1 MVHRTEWVFT
11 MHSSSANTKLYAA
24 LRLLVPSSP
33 LVPLLQTAP
42 VPKEGYVPL
51 VVPAY
56 PVPKGA
62 AAPDIP
68 RPLPHVHYLAGSLA
82 LVVYLLLRVQAEIYS
97 TTEVQVKAGRQRIG
111 AVSER
116 DVRRRVDGEILA
128 GPLGTQMISLLRDVA
143 AHPSVDEDM
152 RRDAEVQEFRYWRRL
167 VSVLKPESSKE
178 KKPSPNPAA
187 KAPAKGGM
195 MISASLPPKPAATL
209 SEDSNTP
216 RLFKAP
222 EVPKITKAEA
232 RKRTDGL
239 ADGFVLLEV
248 GGAAEDAWSW
258 VIEGRDEPT
267 IAYDHDLLLK
277 FARLFPNSSF
287 TDFIDDYCRLFN
299 LPLPEPDAE
308 QSAEPV
314 ESPGEKDKKVRYRR
328 PNKSKKA
335 QENARARR
343 KARREA
349 KHSGELDENITEEE
363 REELIASMTNLLERL
378 KWSIFAHRVMARVA
392 IVEEDWANAIAYAEK
407 ARKAVREVESERG
420 VTLVKTQASLD
431 EALGVALVPY
441 FPPKHHVRASRLL
454 NGVLKLEPTNYAA
467 RYAAAQILEAA
478 GDWAGAQTEFQTL
491 LDHGGNDKEMTAA
504 KEELGWCL
512 VNQGQLT
519 QGRDVLEEVVELRDT
534 RKEQEGKN
542 DEALARARAWWRL
555 GRTEWMIG
563 GDEAWT
569 QAEEWFMASLRAD
582 ASFAPSYTAL
592 GICYS
597 EAHSPPD
604 TERALKCF
612 QKAFEL
618 DATEADAARRLAFGY
633 ADEDEWAQVRA
644 IATRVM
650 EGEGGVEGI
659 AGGEVMNPAGRF
671 APTNGW
677 AWKALGST
685 EMVIYERPMLS

>member
-1 MVHRTEWVFT
+1 M
-11 MHSSSANTKLYAA
+11 
-24 LRLLVPSSP
+24 P
-33 LVPLLQTAP
+33 LQAP
-42 VPKEGYVPL
+42 TYPGPKDA
-51 VVPAY
+51 PA
-56 PVPKGA
+56 PE
-62 AAPDIP
+62 IP
-68 RPLPHVHYLAGSLA
+68 RPLPHVHYLAGSLPIV
-82 LVVYLLLRVQAEIYS
+82 LYLLLRVQAEIHT
-97 TTEVQVKAGRQRIG
+97 TTEAQVKDGRMRISAG
-111 AVSER
+111 SER
-116 DVRRRVDGEILA
+116 DVRRRVDGEVLS
-128 GPLGTQMISLLRDVA
+128 GPLGTQMIDLLRDVS
-143 AHPSVDEDM
+143 AHPSVDEEM
-152 RRDAEVQEFRYWRRL
+152 RRDAEIQEFKYWRRL
-167 VSVLKPESSKE
+167 VSVIQPEGKE
-178 KKPSPNPAA
+178 KKPVKPQT
-187 KAPAKGGM
+187 KAPAKVGM

-216 RLFKAP
+216 PLFKTP
-222 EVPKITKAEA
+222 ELSKITKAEA

-267 IAYDHDLLLK
+267 IMYDHDLLLR
-277 FARLFPNSSF
+277 FAKVFPNSPF
-287 TDFIDDYCRLFN
+287 TDFIDDYCRLFH
-299 LPLPEPDAE
+299 LSLPEPDEEEAPAPAAE
-308 QSAEPV
+308 TPS
-314 ESPGEKDKKVRYRR
+314 DKKVRYRR
-328 PNKSKKA
+328 PNKSKQDA
-335 QENARARR
+335 QNARARR

-349 KHSGELDENITEEE
+349 MRSGELNEDLAEEE
-363 REELIASMTNLLERL
+363 REELVASMTKLLERL
-378 KWSIFAHRVMARVA
+378 RHSIFAHRVMARVA
-392 IVEEDWANAIAYAEK
+392 IDDEDWANAISYAEK
-407 ARKAVREVESERG
+407 ARKSVREVESERG
-420 VTLVKTQASLD
+420 VSLSKTQASLD

-441 FPPKHHVRASRLL
+441 YSPKHHQRASRLL
-454 NGVLKLEPTNYAA
+454 HGVLKLEPTNYAA
-467 RYAAAQILEAA
+467 RFAAAQILEAA
-478 GDWAGAQTEFQTL
+478 EDWAGAQAEFQKL
-491 LDHGGNDKEMTAA
+491 LDHGGDDREMMAA

-512 VNQGQLT
+512 VNQGKLVE
-519 QGRDVLEEVVELRDT
+519 GRDVLEEVVELRDT
-534 RKEQEGKN
+534 QNEQEGKN

-563 GDEAWT
+563 GDEART

-582 ASFAPSYTAL
+582 ASFASSYTAL

-650 EGEGGVEGI
+650 EGEGGVEGV

-685 EMVIYERPMLS
+685 EMVRSRKG